1 MMFAL
6 NQILFWRIKYYC
18 IKVISNNTLYEANLE
33 YEGEGGNN
41 KERNEM
47 QMLVGAYTKAPHN
60 QDDKNNKPTI
70 NISPAIPSSDVDSA
84 RKYAV
89 TTDKIEDMLKVNIDG
104 RDELN
109 KIDTFDFNV
118 FKIQ

>member
-1 MMFAL
+1 
-6 NQILFWRIKYYC
+6 
-18 IKVISNNTLYEANLE
+18 
-33 YEGEGGNN
+33 
-41 KERNEM
+41 
-47 QMLVGAYTKAPHN
+47 
-60 QDDKNNKPTI
+60 
-70 NISPAIPSSDVDSA
+70 VDSA

-118 FKIQ
+118 FKI